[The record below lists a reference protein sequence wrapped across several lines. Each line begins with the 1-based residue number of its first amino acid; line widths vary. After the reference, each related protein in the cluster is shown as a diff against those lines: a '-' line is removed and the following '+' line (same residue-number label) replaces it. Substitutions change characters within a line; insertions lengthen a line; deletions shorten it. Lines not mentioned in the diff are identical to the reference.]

1 MAVLINEIFPNPA
14 GKDADGEFIEIFNN
28 GSETIFLDS
37 FRLED
42 ESGKKFSLAGKKI
55 DGGEYLAFSYKET
68 GISINNSDEKIFLY
82 DGNNLADKAEM
93 EGMAEEGSSFSRKG
107 EEFLFTS
114 QITKGERNLFDEEKV
129 SGYLQGEALKSSVKT
144 GNFEARDVMAI
155 LIMGVL
161 AGLIAVYAYS
171 LIFKKE
177 KNEENKEGYFEWRGG
192 DD

>member
-28 GSETIFLDS
+28 GSETVFLDG

-42 ESGKKFSLAGKKI
+42 KSGKKFYLSGKKI
-55 DGGEYLAFSYKET
+55 GGGEYLTFSYKET

-82 DGNNLADKAEM
+82 DGNNLVDKVEM
-93 EGMAEEGSSFSRKG
+93 EGITEEGNSFSRKG
-107 EEFLFTS
+107 EDFLFTS
-114 QITKGERNLFDEEKV
+114 QITKGEKNLFDEERV
-129 SGYLQGEALKSSVKT
+129 SGYLQGEALESSIKT
-144 GNFEARDVMAI
+144 ENFEARDVMAI

-161 AGLIAVYAYS
+161 AGLVAVYAYS
-171 LIFKKE
+171 LIFNKE
-177 KNEENKEGYFEWRGG
+177 ENEENKEGYFEWRGG